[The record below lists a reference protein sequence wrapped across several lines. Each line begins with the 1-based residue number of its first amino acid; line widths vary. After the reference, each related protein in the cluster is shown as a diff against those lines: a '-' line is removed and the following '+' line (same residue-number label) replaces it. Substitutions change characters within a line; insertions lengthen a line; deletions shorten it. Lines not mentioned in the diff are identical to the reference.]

1 MTLLASDHAVLRQAL
16 EWLES
21 GLRVQLVTV
30 VRTFGSSPRQPG
42 AALAIAS
49 SGAFVGSVSGGCVEE
64 DLVARYASLGSH
76 KPQVVTYGV
85 SAEEARRFGLACG
98 GTLKLV
104 IEPMD
109 SERGLREIVE
119 ALDRREQRIR
129 TLDLSSGEA
138 SVRPT
143 AGQERIVFDETRLDV
158 TYGPRWRLLI
168 IGAGQ
173 TSGYLAEM
181 AQALDYHVMVC
192 DPREEYVEQWDVP
205 GADLLKGM
213 PDDVVREIMP
223 DVCTAIVALTHDPKL
238 DDMALLEALHSEA
251 WYVGALG
258 STRTNAKRRERLKE
272 HFDLTKAELERL
284 HGPVGLPIGSKTP
297 AEIALAILA
306 ELTAE
311 RNGARLASAAVS

>member
-30 VRTFGSSPRQPG
+30 VDTFGSSPRQPG

-49 SGAFVGSVSGGCVEE
+49 SGAFAGSVSGGCVEE
-64 DLVARYASLGSH
+64 DLVARYASLDSE

-85 SAEEARRFGLACG
+85 SAEEARRFGLPCG
-98 GTLKLV
+98 GSLRLV
-104 IEPMD
+104 IEPLD
-109 SERGLREIVE
+109 SERGLREVVQ
-119 ALDRREQRIR
+119 ALNRREQRTR
-129 TLDLSSGEA
+129 SLDLFSGEA
-138 SVRPT
+138 GVGPG
-143 AGQERIVFDETRLDV
+143 AGRERIMFDETRLDV

-192 DPREEYVEQWDVP
+192 DPREEYIDQWDVP
-205 GADLLKGM
+205 GADLVKGM
-213 PDDVVREIMP
+213 PDDVVREIVP
-223 DVCTAIVALTHDPKL
+223 DACTAIVALTHDPKL
-238 DDMALLEALHSEA
+238 DDMALLEALRSEA

-258 STRTNAKRRERLKE
+258 SARTNAKRRERLKE
-272 HFDLTKAELERL
+272 HFDLSEAELERL

-297 AEIALAILA
+297 PEIALAILA